1 MGTEP
6 KKKMKP
12 ERMGHS
18 VTLKKKG
25 LMKKAPPQDRM
36 SLERKLAEGQKL
48 AEEQPLL
55 RPWASRARS
64 KRSNKVTLHGGHLW
78 ELAAPFHPLFTP
90 LLSEQGVISTTP
102 KKALSSYTSQSRRA
116 CNAAETSGKKTLSLL
131 LEVQS
136 RAYPGN

>member
-6 KKKMKP
+6 HKKMKP
-12 ERMGHS
+12 ERMGHR

-48 AEEQPLL
+48 AEEEPLL

-64 KRSNKVTLHGGHLW
+64 KRSNKVTLSGGHLW

-90 LLSEQGVISTTP
+90 LLSEQGVISTPQRKHCLLT
-102 KKALSSYTSQSRRA
+102 KAKV
-116 CNAAETSGKKTLSLL
+116 AEPAMQLKLPVRK
-131 LEVQS
+131 
-136 RAYPGN
+136 PCHCF